1 MAEYK
6 SRSKIKKF
14 LKGLLIVIVALVV
27 LVVVGARLYFRLPV
41 SDYYKASE
49 KAFTIP
55 GLSQNMIP
63 QGLEYVDGRDV
74 YLVGGYQKDG
84 TPSRVY
90 KVNSRTGKSEGY
102 VILGDSEGNGLS
114 PHAGGLA
121 VHDDYLFV
129 AGDEDSSI
137 YIYNLEDVLSA
148 GNGETVRMI
157 DKFLTKYPGGEV
169 NVACLTFTEDRLIVA
184 EFYRVPNY
192 VTDKSHWITT
202 PAGDENHA
210 FAVAFPLGDSDTSVC
225 GVERTPTEIY
235 SLPGL
240 VQGIAVHDG
249 KIWVSQSYGTAKS
262 TICCYD
268 VSDSESV
275 GFVGF
280 VHSGVSEPDIL
291 FPVYALDSSTLVAS
305 FDAPPMAEEIIFKDD
320 KLLIMCESASAKY
333 IFGNLTGGRTCYA
346 TDVDKLI

>member
-90 KVNSRTGKSEGY
+90 KVNSRTGKTEGY

-121 VHDDYLFV
+121 VHDEYLFV

-137 YIYNLEDVLSA
+137 YIYNLEDVLTA
-148 GNGETVRMI
+148 GKGETVKMV
-157 DKFLTKYPGGEV
+157 DKFETRYPGGSV

-280 VHSGVSEPDIL
+280 VHSGLAEPDIL

-333 IFGNLTGGRTCYA
+333 IFGNFTGGRSCYA

>member
-63 QGLEYVDGRDV
+63 QGLDYVDGRDV

-84 TPSRVY
+84 SPSRIY

-121 VHDDYLFV
+121 VHDEYLFV

-148 GNGETVRMI
+148 GKGETVRMI
-157 DKFLTKYPGGEV
+157 DKFHTKYPGGEV

-210 FAVAFPLGDSDTSVC
+210 FAVAYPLGDSDTSVC

-280 VHSGVSEPDIL
+280 VHSGVAEPDIL
-291 FPVYALDSSTLVAS
+291 LPVYALDSSTLVSS

>member
-84 TPSRVY
+84 SPSRIY
-90 KVNSRTGKSEGY
+90 KVNSRTGKTEGY
-102 VILGDSEGNGLS
+102 VILGDGLGNGLS

-121 VHDDYLFV
+121 AHDDYLFV

-148 GNGETVRMI
+148 GNGETVKMV
-157 DKFLTKYPGGEV
+157 DKFETYCPGGSV
-169 NVACLTFTEDRLIVA
+169 NVACLTFTEDKLIVA
-184 EFYRVPNY
+184 EFYREPNY
-192 VTDKSHWITT
+192 VTDESHWITT

-210 FAVAFPLGDSDTSVC
+210 LAVAYPLGDSEDSIC
-225 GVERTPTEIY
+225 GVENYPVEMY

-249 KIWVSQSYGTAKS
+249 KIWISQSYGTAKS

-268 VSDSESV
+268 ISGAKPVTV
-275 GFVGF
+275 FLRAW
-280 VHSGVSEPDIL
+280 SGVPPKDAHI
-291 FPVYALDSSTLVAS
+291 PVYALDSSTLVAS

-333 IFGNLTGGRTCYA
+333 IFGNFTGGRTCYA

>member
-90 KVNSRTGKSEGY
+90 KVNSRTGKTEGY
-102 VILGDSEGNGLS
+102 VILGDGLGNGLS

-210 FAVAFPLGDSDTSVC
+210 FAVAYPLGDSDNSVC
-225 GVERTPTEIY
+225 GVERTPAEIY

-268 VSDSESV
+268 VSGSESV

-280 VHSGVSEPDIL
+280 VPSGVAEPDIL

>member
-1 MAEYK
+1 MGNYK
-6 SRSKIKKF
+6 SRSKLKKF
-14 LKGLLIVIVALVV
+14 LKGLLIVIVALAV

-41 SDYYKASE
+41 SAYYKASE

-90 KVNSRTGKSEGY
+90 KVNSRTGKTEGY
-102 VILGDSEGNGLS
+102 VILGDGLGNGLS

-157 DKFLTKYPGGEV
+157 DKFQTNYPGGHV

-210 FAVAFPLGDSDTSVC
+210 FAVAYPLGDSDTSVC

-249 KIWVSQSYGTAKS
+249 KFWISQSYGTAKS
-262 TICCYD
+262 TVCCYD
-268 VSDSESV
+268 VSGSESV

-280 VHSGVSEPDIL
+280 VHSGVAEPDIL
-291 FPVYALDSSTLVAS
+291 LPVYALDSSTLVSS
-305 FDAPPMAEEIIFKDD
+305 FDAPPMAEEIIFKDG

-333 IFGNLTGGRTCYA
+333 IFGNFTGGRYCYA

>member
-137 YIYNLEDVLSA
+137 YIYHLEDVLSA

-169 NVACLTFTEDRLIVA
+169 KVACLTFTEDRLIVA

-249 KIWVSQSYGTAKS
+249 KFWISQSYGTAKS

-280 VHSGVSEPDIL
+280 VHSGVAEPDIL

>member
-63 QGLEYVDGRDV
+63 QGLDYVDGRDV

-90 KVNSRTGKSEGY
+90 KVNSRTGKTEGY
-102 VILGDSEGNGLS
+102 VILGDGLGNGLS

-121 VHDDYLFV
+121 VHDEYLFV

-157 DKFLTKYPGGEV
+157 NKFRTKYPGGEV
-169 NVACLTFTEDRLIVA
+169 NVACLTFTEDHLIVA

-280 VHSGVSEPDIL
+280 VHSGVAEPDIL

-333 IFGNLTGGRTCYA
+333 IFGNFTGGRSCYA

>member
-249 KIWVSQSYGTAKS
+249 KFWISQSYGTAKS

-280 VHSGVSEPDIL
+280 VHSGVAEPDIL

>member
-14 LKGLLIVIVALVV
+14 LKGLLIVIVALAV

-63 QGLEYVDGRDV
+63 QGLDYVDGRDV

-84 TPSRVY
+84 SPSRIY

-121 VHDDYLFV
+121 VHDKYLFV

-137 YIYNLEDVLSA
+137 YIYNLEDVLTA
-148 GNGETVRMI
+148 GKGEMVKMV
-157 DKFLTKYPGGEV
+157 DKFEARYPGGKI
-169 NVACLTFTEDRLIVA
+169 NVACLTFTEDKLIVA

-192 VTDKSHWITT
+192 VTDESHWITT
-202 PAGDENHA
+202 PTGDENHA
-210 FAVAFPLGDSDTSVC
+210 FAIAYPLSDSEASIC
-225 GVERTPTEIY
+225 GVENYPVEMY

-249 KIWVSQSYGTAKS
+249 KIWISQSYGTAKS

-268 VSDSESV
+268 ISGAKPVTV
-275 GFVGF
+275 FLRAW
-280 VHSGVSEPDIL
+280 SGVPPKDADI
-291 FPVYALDSSTLVAS
+291 PVYALDSSTLVAS
-305 FDAPPMAEEIIFKDD
+305 FDAPPMAEEIVFVDD

-333 IFGNLTGGRTCYA
+333 IFGNFTGGRSCYA

>member
-137 YIYNLEDVLSA
+137 YIYNLEDVLAA
-148 GNGETVRMI
+148 GKGETVRMI

-280 VHSGVSEPDIL
+280 VHSGVAEPDIL

-333 IFGNLTGGRTCYA
+333 IFGNFTGGRSCYA

>member
-14 LKGLLIVIVALVV
+14 LKGLLIVIVALAV

-63 QGLEYVDGRDV
+63 QGLDYVDGRDV

-84 TPSRVY
+84 SPSRIY
-90 KVNSRTGKSEGY
+90 KVNSRTGKTEGY

-121 VHDDYLFV
+121 VHDEYLFV

-137 YIYNLEDVLSA
+137 YIYNLEDVLTA
-148 GNGETVRMI
+148 GKGETVKMV
-157 DKFLTKYPGGEV
+157 DKFETRYPGGSV
-169 NVACLTFTEDRLIVA
+169 NVACLTFTEDKLIVA

-240 VQGIAVHDG
+240 V
-249 KIWVSQSYGTAKS
+249 
-262 TICCYD
+262 
-268 VSDSESV
+268 
-275 GFVGF
+275 
-280 VHSGVSEPDIL
+280 
-291 FPVYALDSSTLVAS
+291 
-305 FDAPPMAEEIIFKDD
+305 
-320 KLLIMCESASAKY
+320 
-333 IFGNLTGGRTCYA
+333 
-346 TDVDKLI
+346 

>member
-1 MAEYK
+1 MGNYK
-6 SRSKIKKF
+6 SRSKLKKF
-14 LKGLLIVIVALVV
+14 LKGLLIVIVVLAV

-41 SDYYKASE
+41 SAYYKASE

-90 KVNSRTGKSEGY
+90 KVNSRTGKTEGY
-102 VILGDSEGNGLS
+102 VILGDGLGNGLS

-121 VHDDYLFV
+121 VHGDYLFV

-157 DKFLTKYPGGEV
+157 DKFQTNYPGGHV

-210 FAVAFPLGDSDTSVC
+210 FAVAYPLGDSDTSVC

-249 KIWVSQSYGTAKS
+249 KFWISQSYGTAKS
-262 TICCYD
+262 TVCCYD
-268 VSDSESV
+268 VSGSESV

-280 VHSGVSEPDIL
+280 VHSGVAEPDIL
-291 FPVYALDSSTLVAS
+291 LPVYPLDSSTLVAS
-305 FDAPPMAEEIIFKDD
+305 FDAPPMAEEIIFKDG

-333 IFGNLTGGRTCYA
+333 IFGNFTGGRYCYA

>member
-63 QGLEYVDGRDV
+63 QGLDYVDGRDV

-84 TPSRVY
+84 SPSRIY

-102 VILGDSEGNGLS
+102 VILGDGLGNGLS

-157 DKFLTKYPGGEV
+157 NKFLTKYPGGEV

-280 VHSGVSEPDIL
+280 VHSGVAEPDIL

-333 IFGNLTGGRTCYA
+333 IFGNFTGGRTCYA